1 LTPHDEEE
9 ATQPVALDQD
19 DHQAA
24 TASRPLPE
32 PDPSDR
38 DRVSPE
44 LLPTIGHVGRYAL
57 KYCIGEG
64 GLGTVY
70 AAHDP
75 LLSRLIAIKTLQVN
89 LPESDREQ
97 FNALFMNEAK
107 AAGSLSHP
115 HIVTVY
121 DAGAGAQ
128 GAYIAME
135 LLRGKDLRQLLS
147 IGWRPT
153 PPQAALIVRR
163 VADALSYAHHKGV
176 IHRDIKPANI
186 FMVGRTQPRVLDF
199 GIARLRQVGAES
211 SDEGLSRF
219 GELVGGS
226 PYYMAPE
233 QVRRDPVDRRADVY
247 ALGVVLYELLAGRRA
262 FGGNSLDEIHQSVLT
277 KAPKPAHEVNPE
289 VPKAL
294 SEIAA
299 RAMARDLVQRT
310 RSARTLSQELRDW
323 LDGQADA
330 SSQALPPKGDHAK
343 VELKAKA
350 SNTAEV
356 PTEPAA
362 LQGDGFVGLPRGVGF
377 RPALVVAGLVS
388 VALAGA
394 GGWQV
399 WLAMNRAP
407 DVAVAQAGPL
417 SVKVA
422 PTVASQAAPA
432 PAPASTPAATPVPP
446 VAAPLSA
453 SASASAAV
461 AVAVAVAVAASATE
475 PSGSQG
481 SLAVVPTAVSA
492 VPAAPG
498 PSVLPVVPVP
508 NPVTLAPK
516 VSADAAQKPAPK
528 PVLKGVVKLAI
539 SPWGEVFV
547 DRKAVGVAPPL
558 TQLSLPVGKHLI
570 TIRNG
575 DSSPHSQTIEVKP
588 GQSTSVTH
596 AF

>member
-1 LTPHDEEE
+1 LTPHDDEE

-32 PDPSDR
+32 PDPSER
-38 DRVSPE
+38 DRTSPE

-135 LLRGKDLRQLLS
+135 LLRGKDLRQLLA

-199 GIARLRQVGAES
+199 GIARLRQAGAES
-211 SDEGLSRF
+211 ADEGLSRF

-277 KAPKPAHEVNPE
+277 KNPRPAHEVNPE

-330 SSQALPPKGDHAK
+330 PAQALPSRADAPQPQAK
-343 VELKAKA
+343 PE
-350 SNTAEV
+350 NTAEL

-362 LQGDGFVGLPRGVGF
+362 LQGEGVVGLPRGVGF
-377 RPALVVAGLVS
+377 KPALVAAGLVS
-388 VALAGA
+388 VALAGV

-399 WLAMNRAP
+399 WSAMHRAP
-407 DVAVAQAGPL
+407 DVLVAQVEPGAVKVPPSAPSQPAPVPALQAASLCRPPPRSRLTQPRSPPPSLWPKVWSNWPSALGVRSMWTAGPW
-417 SVKVA
+417 A
-422 PTVASQAAPA
+422 WRRP
-432 PAPASTPAATPVPP
+432 
-446 VAAPLSA
+446 
-453 SASASAAV
+453 
-461 AVAVAVAVAASATE
+461 
-475 PSGSQG
+475 
-481 SLAVVPTAVSA
+481 
-492 VPAAPG
+492 
-498 PSVLPVVPVP
+498 
-508 NPVTLAPK
+508 
-516 VSADAAQKPAPK
+516 
-528 PVLKGVVKLAI
+528 
-539 SPWGEVFV
+539 
-547 DRKAVGVAPPL
+547 
-558 TQLSLPVGKHLI
+558 
-570 TIRNG
+570 
-575 DSSPHSQTIEVKP
+575 
-588 GQSTSVTH
+588 
-596 AF
+596 

>member
-32 PDPSDR
+32 PDPSER
-38 DRVSPE
+38 DRVSPDQ
-44 LLPTIGHVGRYAL
+44 LPTIGHVGRYAL

-75 LLSRLIAIKTLQVN
+75 LLSRLIAIKTLQVS

-115 HIVTVY
+115 HIVTLY

-147 IGWRPT
+147 VGWRPT

-199 GIARLRQVGAES
+199 GIARLRQAGAES
-211 SDEGLSRF
+211 ADDGMSRF

-262 FGGNSLDEIHQSVLT
+262 FGGNSVDEIHQAVLN
-277 KAPKPAHEVNPE
+277 KPPKPAHEVNPE

-294 SEIAA
+294 SDIAA

-323 LDGQADA
+323 LDGQADVSAQPLPTRDPASAPEATAPVSA
-330 SSQALPPKGDHAK
+330 SSMA
-343 VELKAKA
+343 
-350 SNTAEV
+350 
-356 PTEPAA
+356 PTQPAA
-362 LQGDGFVGLPRGVGF
+362 LVDEVVRSGAVRDLT
-377 RPALVVAGLVS
+377 PAWLMAGLAS
-388 VALAGA
+388 VLIMAA
-394 GGWQV
+394 GGWV
-399 WLAMNRAP
+399 AWSAMEKTAAA
-407 DVAVAQAGPL
+407 DVAVSAVATV
-417 SVKVA
+417 VKAPVMVA
-422 PTVASQAAPA
+422 KPQVVVPAVTQAA
-432 PAPASTPAATPVPP
+432 PAATPV
-446 VAAPLSA
+446 AQEAA
-453 SASASAAV
+453 SASALTSSIIAVMPVAPSVAPSITPPVEPASAA
-461 AVAVAVAVAASATE
+461 A
-475 PSGSQG
+475 P
-481 SLAVVPTAVSA
+481 AVVKVVS
-492 VPAAPG
+492 
-498 PSVLPVVPVP
+498 
-508 NPVTLAPK
+508 
-516 VSADAAQKPAPK
+516 
-528 PVLKGVVKLAI
+528 KGQVKLAI

-547 DRKAVGVAPPL
+547 DRKAMGVAPPL
-558 TQLSLPVGKHLI
+558 TQLTLAAGKH
-570 TIRNG
+570 TVVIRNG
-575 DSSPHSQTIEVKP
+575 EAPPHSQIIDVKP
-588 GQSTSVTH
+588 GQSVSITH

>member
-1 LTPHDEEE
+1 LTPNDEEE

-32 PDPSDR
+32 PDPSER
-38 DRVSPE
+38 DRLSPDQ
-44 LLPTIGHVGRYAL
+44 LPTIGHVGRYAL

-89 LPESDREQ
+89 LPDSDREQ

-115 HIVTVY
+115 HIVTLY

-199 GIARLRQVGAES
+199 GIARLRQAGAEAA
-211 SDEGLSRF
+211 DDGMSRF

-262 FGGNSLDEIHQSVLT
+262 FGGNSVDEIHDAVLN
-277 KAPKPAHEVNPE
+277 KPPKPAHEVNPE

-294 SEIAA
+294 SDIAA

-310 RSARTLSQELRDW
+310 RSARTMSQELRDW
-323 LDGQADA
+323 LDGQADVSAQPLPTRDPAATPMPGQATASA
-330 SSQALPPKGDHAK
+330 SSMA
-343 VELKAKA
+343 
-350 SNTAEV
+350 
-356 PTEPAA
+356 PTQPAA
-362 LQGDGFVGLPRGVGF
+362 LMDEGSGANRDL
-377 RPALVVAGLVS
+377 RPAWLMAGLAS
-388 VALAGA
+388 VLILAA
-394 GGWQV
+394 GGWVGWMAIQKQ
-399 WLAMNRAP
+399 P
-407 DVAVAQAGPL
+407 DVAVVEGPKAVMTPAVQTA
-417 SVKVA
+417 SAA
-422 PTVASQAAPA
+422 PPLPDVPVVASAPVVTA
-432 PAPASTPAATPVPP
+432 
-446 VAAPLSA
+446 A
-453 SASASAAV
+453 SASAPITS
-461 AVAVAVAVAASATE
+461 
-475 PSGSQG
+475 PSI
-481 SLAVVPTAVSA
+481 LAVVPVAPAMEPASA
-492 VPAAPG
+492 AAPAE
-498 PSVLPVVPVP
+498 
-508 NPVTLAPK
+508 T
-516 VSADAAQKPAPK
+516 KPAPV
-528 PVLKGVVKLAI
+528 VLKGQLKLAI

-547 DRKAVGVAPPL
+547 NRKAMGVAPPL
-558 TQLSLPVGKHLI
+558 TQLTLPAGKH
-570 TIRNG
+570 TVVIRNG
-575 DSSPHSQTIEVKP
+575 EAPPHSQVIEVKP
-588 GQSTSVTH
+588 GQAVSITH

>member
-1 LTPHDEEE
+1 LTPHDDEE

-32 PDPSDR
+32 PDPSER
-38 DRVSPE
+38 DRTSPE

-57 KYCIGEG
+57 KHCIGEG

-135 LLRGKDLRQLLS
+135 LLRGKDLRQLLA

-199 GIARLRQVGAES
+199 GIARLRQAGAEA

-262 FGGNSLDEIHQSVLT
+262 FGGNSLDEIHQSVLNKT
-277 KAPKPAHEVNPE
+277 PKAAHEVNPE

-294 SEIAA
+294 AEIAA

-323 LDGQADA
+323 LDGQAEA
-330 SSQALPPKGDHAK
+330 PAQALPPKDGGEK
-343 VELKAKA
+343 PQPKAKPV
-350 SNTAEV
+350 STAEL

-377 RPALVVAGLVS
+377 KPALVAAGVVS
-388 VALAGA
+388 VLLVAV

-399 WLAMNRAP
+399 WSAMNRAP
-407 DVAVAQAGPL
+407 DVAIAHELTPVAVQTTLP
-417 SVKVA
+417 VA
-422 PTVASQAAPA
+422 PVATPLPPSAAPSVSATPISGAPVSSVVVPASGTALPVARAPSAPSVVPTVPVAS
-432 PAPASTPAATPVPP
+432 SV
-446 VAAPLSA
+446 VAAP
-453 SASASAAV
+453 
-461 AVAVAVAVAASATE
+461 
-475 PSGSQG
+475 P
-481 SLAVVPTAVSA
+481 A
-492 VPAAPG
+492 VPDAAPK
-498 PSVLPVVPVP
+498 
-508 NPVTLAPK
+508 AP
-516 VSADAAQKPAPK
+516 PK
-528 PVLKGVVKLAI
+528 SVLKGVVKLAI

-547 DRKAVGVAPPL
+547 DRKAMGVAPPL

-575 DSSPHSQTIEVKP
+575 DSAPHSQTVEVKP
-588 GQSTSVTH
+588 GQSASVIH

>member
-32 PDPSDR
+32 PDPSER
-38 DRVSPE
+38 DRVSPDQ
-44 LLPTIGHVGRYAL
+44 LPTIGHVGRYAL

-75 LLSRLIAIKTLQVN
+75 LLSRLIAIKTLQVS

-115 HIVTVY
+115 HIVTLY

-153 PPQAALIVRR
+153 APQAALIVRR

-199 GIARLRQVGAES
+199 GIARLRQAGAES
-211 SDEGLSRF
+211 ADDGMSRF

-262 FGGNSLDEIHQSVLT
+262 FGGNSVDEIHQAVLT
-277 KAPKPAHEVNPE
+277 KPPKPAHEVNPE

-294 SEIAA
+294 SDIAA

-323 LDGQADA
+323 LDGQADVSAQPLPTRDPASAPDAAALVSA
-330 SSQALPPKGDHAK
+330 SSMA
-343 VELKAKA
+343 
-350 SNTAEV
+350 
-356 PTEPAA
+356 PTQPAA
-362 LQGDGFVGLPRGVGF
+362 LMDD
-377 RPALVVAGLVS
+377 VAGSGAVRDLTPAWLMAGLAS
-388 VALAGA
+388 VLIMAA
-394 GGWQV
+394 GGWV
-399 WLAMNRAP
+399 AWSALEKTAAEKAAAEKKPAAP
-407 DVAVAQAGPL
+407 VAVA
-417 SVKVA
+417 SVAKAPVVAVTPQVVA
-422 PTVASQAAPA
+422 PAVTQPVVLPLAPAAASVAQAA
-432 PAPASTPAATPVPP
+432 S
-446 VAAPLSA
+446 
-453 SASASAAV
+453 
-461 AVAVAVAVAASATE
+461 VAASASSTATA
-475 PSGSQG
+475 PSII
-481 SLAVVPTAVSA
+481 AVVPVSPSVEPASA
-492 VPAAPG
+492 VPA
-498 PSVLPVVPVP
+498 VVKVVP
-508 NPVTLAPK
+508 
-516 VSADAAQKPAPK
+516 
-528 PVLKGVVKLAI
+528 KGQVKLAI

-547 DRKAVGVAPPL
+547 DRKAMGVAPPL
-558 TQLSLPVGKHLI
+558 TQLTLSAGKH
-570 TIRNG
+570 TVVIRNG
-575 DSSPHSQTIEVKP
+575 EAPPHSQTIEVKP
-588 GQSTSVTH
+588 GQSVSITH

>member
-32 PDPSDR
+32 PDPSER
-38 DRVSPE
+38 DRVSPDQ
-44 LLPTIGHVGRYAL
+44 LPTIGHVGRYAL

-75 LLSRLIAIKTLQVN
+75 LLSRLIAIKTLQVS

-115 HIVTVY
+115 HIVTLY

-147 IGWRPT
+147 VGWRPT

-199 GIARLRQVGAES
+199 GIARLRQAGAES
-211 SDEGLSRF
+211 ADDGMSRF

-262 FGGNSLDEIHQSVLT
+262 FGGNSVDEIHGAVLT
-277 KAPKPAHEVNPE
+277 KPPKPAHEVNPE

-294 SEIAA
+294 SDIAA
-299 RAMARDLVQRT
+299 RAMARDLVRRT

-323 LDGQADA
+323 LDGQADVSAQPLPTRDPA
-330 SSQALPPKGDHAK
+330 S
-343 VELKAKA
+343 
-350 SNTAEV
+350 
-356 PTEPAA
+356 
-362 LQGDGFVGLPRGVGF
+362 
-377 RPALVVAGLVS
+377 
-388 VALAGA
+388 
-394 GGWQV
+394 
-399 WLAMNRAP
+399 AP
-407 DVAVAQAGPL
+407 D
-417 SVKVA
+417 
-422 PTVASQAAPA
+422 
-432 PAPASTPAATPVPP
+432 AT
-446 VAAPLSA
+446 A
-453 SASASAAV
+453 SASASSMAPTQPAALVDEGAGSGAVRDLRPAWLMAGLASVLIMAAGGWVAWSAIEKKPAAPV
-461 AVAVAVAVAASATE
+461 AVAQVPAVLARLQVVAPAVTQPAVLQPAYSATPLVPEASVAASASASSPSIIAVMPVAPSAAPSITPPVE
-475 PSGSQG
+475 PAS
-481 SLAVVPTAVSA
+481 AA
-492 VPAAPG
+492 VPVAVK
-498 PSVLPVVPVP
+498 VL
-508 NPVTLAPK
+508 A
-516 VSADAAQKPAPK
+516 
-528 PVLKGVVKLAI
+528 KGQVKLAI

-547 DRKAVGVAPPL
+547 DRKAMGVAPPL
-558 TQLSLPVGKHLI
+558 TQLTLPAGKH
-570 TIRNG
+570 TVVIRNG
-575 DSSPHSQTIEVKP
+575 EAPPHSQTIEVKP
-588 GQSTSVTH
+588 GQSVSITH

>member
-32 PDPSDR
+32 PDLSDR
-38 DRVSPE
+38 DQVSPE

-57 KYCIGEG
+57 KHCIGEG

-135 LLRGKDLRQLLS
+135 LLRGKDLRQLLA

-199 GIARLRQVGAES
+199 GIARLRQAGAES
-211 SDEGLSRF
+211 ADEGLSRF

-262 FGGNSLDEIHQSVLT
+262 FGGNSLDEIHQSVLNKT
-277 KAPKPAHEVNPE
+277 PKPAYEVNPE

-294 SEIAA
+294 SEIAS

-330 SSQALPPKGDHAK
+330 PVQALPPKEGGEK
-343 VELKAKA
+343 PQPKAKPV
-350 SNTAEV
+350 STAEL

-377 RPALVVAGLVS
+377 KPALVAAGVVSVLLVS
-388 VALAGA
+388 V
-394 GGWQV
+394 GGWQL
-399 WLAMNRAP
+399 WSAMNRAP
-407 DVAVAQAGPL
+407 DVAVAQANPL
-417 SVKVA
+417 PGKVRPPAASQVASVPAPVAVQTTLPVA
-422 PTVASQAAPA
+422 PVASAWPA
-432 PAPASTPAATPVPP
+432 PAAASV
-446 VAAPLSA
+446 
-453 SASASAAV
+453 SAAAQPDPQASS
-461 AVAVAVAVAASATE
+461 AVMAASGA
-475 PSGSQG
+475 
-481 SLAVVPTAVSA
+481 A
-492 VPAAPG
+492 VPAVSG
-498 PSVLPVVPVP
+498 PSVLPVVPVSSP
-508 NPVTLAPK
+508 LASGPVATGEA
-516 VSADAAQKPAPK
+516 SPK
-528 PVLKGVVKLAI
+528 PQPKPLLKGVVKLAI
-539 SPWGEVFV
+539 SPWGEVYV
-547 DRKAVGVAPPL
+547 NRKAVGVAPPL

-575 DSSPHSQTIEVKP
+575 DSAPHSQTIEVKP
-588 GQSTSVTH
+588 GQSASVTH

>member
-32 PDPSDR
+32 PDPSER
-38 DRVSPE
+38 DRTSPE

-199 GIARLRQVGAES
+199 GIARLRQAGAES
-211 SDEGLSRF
+211 ADEGLSRF

-277 KAPKPAHEVNPE
+277 KNPKSAHEVNPE

-330 SSQALPPKGDHAK
+330 PAQALPSRADAPQAQPQGKPENAA
-343 VELKAKA
+343 EL
-350 SNTAEV
+350 

-362 LQGDGFVGLPRGVGF
+362 LQGEGVVGLPRGVGF
-377 RPALVVAGLVS
+377 KPALVAAGLVS
-388 VALAGA
+388 VTLAGV

-399 WLAMNRAP
+399 WSAMNRAP
-407 DVAVAQAGPL
+407 DVAVAQVEPGAVKVPL
-417 SVKVA
+417 SA
-422 PTVASQAAPA
+422 PSQAA
-432 PAPASTPAATPVPP
+432 AALAP
-446 VAAPLSA
+446 VAVSG
-453 SASASAAV
+453 
-461 AVAVAVAVAASATE
+461 TE
-475 PSGSQG
+475 PSVAQAS
-481 SLAVVPTAVSA
+481 SAAMPAPVPALQAVS
-492 VPAAPG
+492 G
-498 PSVLPVVPVP
+498 PSVLPVVPLPSPVP
-508 NPVTLAPK
+508 PAPAVT
-516 VSADAAQKPAPK
+516 ADAAPKPASK
-528 PVLKGVVKLAI
+528 PVAKGVVKLAI
-539 SPWGEVFV
+539 SPWGEVYV
-547 DRKAVGVAPPL
+547 DRKVVGVAPPL

-575 DSSPHSQTIEVKP
+575 DSAPHSQTIEVKP
-588 GQSTSVTH
+588 GQSASVTH

>member
-9 ATQPVALDQD
+9 ATQPVALEQD

-277 KAPKPAHEVNPE
+277 KTPKPAHEVNPE

-330 SSQALPPKGDHAK
+330 SAQALPPKDGGEKPQPK
-343 VELKAKA
+343 VKPV
-350 SNTAEV
+350 STAEL

-362 LQGDGFVGLPRGVGF
+362 LQGDGIVGLPRGVGF
-377 RPALVVAGLVS
+377 KPALVAAGLVS
-388 VALAGA
+388 VALVGL

-399 WLAMNRAP
+399 WSAMSRAP
-407 DVAVAQAGPL
+407 DVAV
-417 SVKVA
+417 VKGEPVSMKVPPPA
-422 PTVASQAAPA
+422 ASQAALAPVLASLPAPAPA
-432 PAPASTPAATPVPP
+432 PAPASA
-446 VAAPLSA
+446 SA
-453 SASASAAV
+453 SASAS
-461 AVAVAVAVAASATE
+461 
-475 PSGSQG
+475 
-481 SLAVVPTAVSA
+481 
-492 VPAAPG
+492 APG
-498 PSVLPVVPVP
+498 PSVLPVLPLTS
-508 NPVTLAPK
+508 PVT
-516 VSADAAQKPAPK
+516 SATEVTADTAPK
-528 PVLKGVVKLAI
+528 PTPKPVVKGVVKLAI

-547 DRKAVGVAPPL
+547 DRKAMGVAPPL

-575 DSSPHSQTIEVKP
+575 DSAPHSQTIEVKP
-588 GQSTSVTH
+588 GQSASVTH

>member
-32 PDPSDR
+32 PDPSER
-38 DRVSPE
+38 DRVSPDQ
-44 LLPTIGHVGRYAL
+44 LPTIGHVGRYAL

-75 LLSRLIAIKTLQVN
+75 LLSRLIAIKTLQVS

-115 HIVTVY
+115 HIVTLY

-147 IGWRPT
+147 VGWRPT

-199 GIARLRQVGAES
+199 GIARLRQAGAEAA
-211 SDEGLSRF
+211 DDGMSRF

-262 FGGNSLDEIHQSVLT
+262 FGGNSVDEIHAAVLT
-277 KAPKPAHEVNPE
+277 KVPKPAHEVNPE

-294 SEIAA
+294 SDIAA

-323 LDGQADA
+323 LDGQADVSAQPLPTRDPASAPDAPALASA
-330 SSQALPPKGDHAK
+330 SSMA
-343 VELKAKA
+343 
-350 SNTAEV
+350 
-356 PTEPAA
+356 PTQPAA
-362 LQGDGFVGLPRGVGF
+362 LMEE
-377 RPALVVAGLVS
+377 VAGSAS
-388 VALAGA
+388 VRDLTPAWLMAGLASVLIMAA
-394 GGWQV
+394 GGWV
-399 WLAMNRAP
+399 AWSAMEKRPGATVAVATAANKAPVVLAQPQTVAP
-407 DVAVAQAGPL
+407 DVTQPAVLP
-417 SVKVA
+417 
-422 PTVASQAAPA
+422 
-432 PAPASTPAATPVPP
+432 PASAPMPAAQGASVP
-446 VAAPLSA
+446 A
-453 SASASAAV
+453 SASAVVTVPSIIAVVPAAV
-461 AVAVAVAVAASATE
+461 APSVTQPAEPATAAA
-475 PSGSQG
+475 
-481 SLAVVPTAVSA
+481 
-492 VPAAPG
+492 PAA
-498 PSVLPVVPVP
+498 VKVV
-508 NPVTLAPK
+508 A
-516 VSADAAQKPAPK
+516 
-528 PVLKGVVKLAI
+528 KGQVKLAI
-539 SPWGEVFV
+539 SPWGEVLV
-547 DRKAVGVAPPL
+547 DRKAMGVAPPL
-558 TQLSLPVGKHLI
+558 TQLTLPAGRHTV

-575 DSSPHSQTIEVKP
+575 EAPPHSQTIEVKP
-588 GQSTSVTH
+588 GQAVSITH